1 MNIAVVRAEFNE
13 QYTAEML
20 EAAETKIKEDEDAE
34 LHDTVEVP
42 GVHEIPLAAAKQL
55 RREDVHGVVALGAVI
70 EGATDHDQVIARN
83 VSKQLIELS
92 CEEEKP
98 VGYGVIGPGVS
109 WAQVEQRTEQYAEEA
124 VEAVLETAAV
134 DET

>member
-1 MNIAVVRAEFNE
+1 MNIAVVRAEFNQ
-13 QYTAEML
+13 QYTDEML
-20 EAAETKIKEDEDAE
+20 EAAQNKIEEAEAE
-34 LHDTVEVP
+34 LRETVEVP
-42 GVHEIPLAAAKQL
+42 GVHEIPLAAARLL
-55 RREDVHGVVALGAVI
+55 RREDIDGVVALGAVI
-70 EGATDHDQVIARN
+70 EGATDHDQVIAQN

-124 VEAVLETAAV
+124 VEAVV
-134 DET
+134 DMS

>member
-20 EAAETKIKEDEDAE
+20 KTAETRIKQNEDAKLSE
-34 LHDTVEVP
+34 TVEVP
-42 GVHEIPLAAAKQL
+42 GVHEMPLAAARLL

-83 VSKQLIELS
+83 VSKQLMELS

-124 VEAVLETAAV
+124 VEAVLETVAV
-134 DET
+134 DGT